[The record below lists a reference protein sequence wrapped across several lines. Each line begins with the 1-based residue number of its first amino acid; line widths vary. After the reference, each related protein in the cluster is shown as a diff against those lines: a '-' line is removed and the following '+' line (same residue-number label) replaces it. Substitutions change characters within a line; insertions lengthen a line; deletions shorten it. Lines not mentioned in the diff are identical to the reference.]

1 MKVQLV
7 IPAAGMG
14 LRLGADMPKAL
25 IPLGGIPMLV
35 RTLHR
40 FEDLGLVPNSVIVIP
55 CEHINLFELSLAEY
69 VSYPLQFVPG
79 GDERQHSVENGLS
92 ALDKDTDIVVIH
104 DAARPFVESVSIKAS
119 IDGAVDVGAATVA
132 IPSIDTILEADSDD
146 FLVNTPD
153 RRTLWACQTPQTFQA
168 KVIREAHAAARRDG
182 YLGTDD
188 ASLVRKYGG
197 RVKLV
202 HGSRLNFKITT
213 AADLAMAEL
222 MLKEEAEKCE

>member
-25 IPLGGIPMLV
+25 IPLGGIPMLA
-35 RTLHR
+35 RTLR
-40 FEDLGLVPNSVIVIP
+40 QFEDLGLVPNAIILIP
-55 CEHINLFELSLAEY
+55 SEHIGLFKESLFRH
-69 VSYPLQFVPG
+69 VSHPLQFVPG
-79 GDERQHSVENGLS
+79 GDERQHSVENGLA
-92 ALDKDTDIVVIH
+92 ALDEDTEMVVIH
-104 DAARPFVESVSIKAS
+104 DAARPFVELVSIKAS
-119 IDGAVDVGAATVA
+119 IDGAVQVGAATVA
-132 IPSIDTILEADSDD
+132 IPSIDTILEADTDD

-153 RRTLWACQTPQTFQA
+153 RRTLWACQTPQTFQVS
-168 KVIREAHAAARRDG
+168 VIRDAHAAARRDG
-182 YLGTDD
+182 YMGTDD

-213 AADLAMAEL
+213 AADLALAEL
-222 MLKEEAEKCE
+222 ILKEEAKK